1 MTLSVVSQWPV
12 GGSRWSVASDPSTHP
27 PRPGKVNYWPI
38 ACCTPMPF
46 VAILGA
52 GPLGGALTY
61 ALASRNRFDEV
72 RLVDPSG
79 TLAQGK
85 ALDVH
90 QAGPPDG
97 WSTRVSGSA
106 DIGATRGAWALVL
119 ADPSSDVTDL
129 LRATIPAAPGA
140 LLVCA
145 DASHGPLVR
154 TLVGTGLASPDA
166 LIGSAPVAARGAAQ
180 ALLAAACDVSAS
192 EVIVSLAMADTA
204 SGLTID
210 WALTSLRGRPAEDTL
225 TRERRDHV
233 AQLFS
238 RAWPPGPLA
247 LAAAAARVAEAAW
260 FGSRR
265 TYPVWVA
272 TARAAALRSQHPP
285 PPPLAM
291 MRCEAG
297 GRLVNLTDGR

>member
-1 MTLSVVSQWPV
+1 
-12 GGSRWSVASDPSTHP
+12 
-27 PRPGKVNYWPI
+27 
-38 ACCTPMPF
+38 MPF

-61 ALASRNRFDEV
+61 SLASRNRFDEV
-72 RLVDPSG
+72 RLVDPTG

-97 WSTRVSGSA
+97 WSTHVSGSA
-106 DIGATRGAWALVL
+106 HIGATRGAWVLVL

-129 LRATIPAAPGA
+129 LRATIPAAAGA

-145 DASHGPLVR
+145 DAWHGPLVR
-154 TLVGTGLASPDA
+154 TLVGAGLASPDA
-166 LIGSAPVAARGAAQ
+166 LVGSAPVAARSAAQ
-180 ALLAAACDVSAS
+180 ALLAAECDVSGT
-192 EVIVSLAMADTA
+192 EVAVSLAAADTA
-204 SGLTID
+204 SGIEID
-210 WALTSLRGRPAEDTL
+210 WLRTSLRGRPAGDTL

-233 AQLFS
+233 TALFA

-272 TARAAALRSQHPP
+272 APGAARLRGQQPP
-285 PPPLAM
+285 PPSLAE
-291 MRCEAG
+291 MRFEAG
-297 GRLVNLTDGR
+297 GRPLHIADGR